1 MSQPISLPTAH
12 LRCNAGGHVVGAE
25 VLPGI
30 QVVTASHRVI
40 VGRMLKIS
48 CRDGCPGVWESP
60 DVAAVAQL
68 LARAPESE
76 MATTLGTLLGLVR
89 DEPARQA
96 A

>member
-1 MSQPISLPTAH
+1 MPTIAH
-12 LRCNAGGHVVGAE
+12 LRCNHGGHVVGAE

-30 QVVTASHRVI
+30 QLVTASHRVI

-60 DVAAVAQL
+60 EVAQVAKL
-68 LARAPESE
+68 LEQAPESE
-76 MATTLGTLLGLVR
+76 FADQLRTLLGIADGSEL
-89 DEPARQA
+89 PAA

>member
-1 MSQPISLPTAH
+1 MQSIAH

-30 QVVTASHRVI
+30 QLVTASHRVI

-60 DVAAVAQL
+60 EVALVARL
-68 LARAPESE
+68 LEQAPESDI
-76 MATTLGTLLGLVR
+76 ADQLATLLGIADGAALQ
-89 DEPARQA
+89 QA

>member
-1 MSQPISLPTAH
+1 MQPIPVATAH

-68 LARAPESE
+68 LARAPESD
-76 MATTLGTLLGLVR
+76 MNRTFALLLGLDDR
-89 DEPARQA
+89 GGGERKA